1 MNVSLKNVKPKLSS
15 KGDFGLFL
23 AIEKGKKSGFV
34 SEEKVMEVLRRI
46 QGKI

>member
-1 MNVSLKNVKPKLSS
+1 MKVRLKNLKPKNSSLEDIGLSI
-15 KGDFGLFL
+15 